1 MNIKAQNIAHKDKN
15 MKTSVVTGITGQDGS
30 FLAEL
35 LLQKGYRVVGLVR
48 RSAMEDKKYF
58 NIEHLLDNPNLIL
71 ENGDVTDSSSI
82 FRIVAQYKPDE
93 FYNLAAQSHV
103 GASFTSPESTFDIN
117 ATGTLNCLEAIR
129 IFSPETKFYQA
140 STSEMFGDNKNVPQ
154 NEETT
159 LSPVSPY
166 ACAKVAAHNLVINYR
181 KAYGLFA
188 CSGILFNHESERRGE
203 QFVTRKITKAAARI
217 KLGLQKE
224 LRLGNLEARRDWGYA
239 KEYVEG
245 MWMMLQHRTP
255 SDYVL
260 ATGET
265 YTISD
270 FISCV
275 SEAAGYNL
283 MQYVVI
289 DDQYKRPSE
298 VPLLQ
303 GDNTKA
309 QNILGWKPKTTLKE
323 LAKIMYDNDFAKET
337 LNVRQEKN

>member
-1 MNIKAQNIAHKDKN
+1 
-15 MKTSVVTGITGQDGS
+15 MKTAIITGITGQDGS
-30 FLAEL
+30 WMAEL
-35 LLQKGYRVVGLVR
+35 LLQKNYKVVGVVR
-48 RSAMEDKKYF
+48 RSAMEDKKYY
-58 NIEHLLDNPNLIL
+58 NIEHLLSNSNLIL

-82 FRIVAQYKPDE
+82 MRIVAQYKPEE

-103 GASFTSPESTFDIN
+103 GASFTTPESTFEIN

-129 IFSPETKFYQA
+129 IFSPNTRFYQA

-154 NEETT
+154 NEDTI

-224 LRLGNLEARRDWGYA
+224 LSLGNLEARRDWGYA
-239 KEYVEG
+239 PEYVEG
-245 MWMMLQHRTP
+245 MWLMLQHNTP
-255 SDYVL
+255 DDYVL

-265 YTISD
+265 NTIEQ
-270 FISCV
+270 FISYV
-275 SEAAGYNL
+275 SEAAGFDL
-283 MQYVVI
+283 MTYVKV
-289 DDQYKRPSE
+289 DDSHKRPSE

-303 GDNTKA
+303 GDASKA
-309 QNILGWKPKTTLKE
+309 QNILGWKPKIDVKK
-323 LAKIMYDNDFAKET
+323 LAKIMYDSDLAKET
-337 LNVRQEKN
+337 KNV

>member
-1 MNIKAQNIAHKDKN
+1 
-15 MKTSVVTGITGQDGS
+15 MKTGVVTGITGQDGS
-30 FLAEL
+30 YLAEL
-35 LLQKGYRVVGLVR
+35 LLEKGYRVVGIVR
-48 RSAMEDKKYF
+48 RSAMEDKKYY
-58 NIEHLLDNPNLIL
+58 NIQHLLENPNLVL

-82 FRIVAQYKPDE
+82 MRIVAQYKPEE

-103 GASFTSPESTFDIN
+103 GASFTTPESTFEIN

-129 IFSPETKFYQA
+129 IFSPNTRFYQA

-154 NEETT
+154 NEDTV

-224 LRLGNLEARRDWGYA
+224 LSLGNLEARRDWGYA
-239 KEYVEG
+239 PEYVEG
-245 MWMMLQHRTP
+245 MWLMLQHNTP
-255 SDYVL
+255 DDYVL

-265 YTISD
+265 NTIEQ
-270 FISCV
+270 FISYV
-275 SEAAGYNL
+275 SEAAGFDL
-283 MQYVVI
+283 MTYVKVN
-289 DDQYKRPSE
+289 DSHKRPSE

-303 GDNTKA
+303 GDAWKA
-309 QNILGWKPKTTLKE
+309 QNILGWKPKIDIKK
-323 LAKIMYDNDFAKET
+323 LAKIMYDADLAKET
-337 LNVRQEKN
+337 KNV